1 MLKTQPVFTSR
12 NRLFLALA
20 AALGFLLAAGAFFF
34 TASAQEDDPPP
45 PDRRVITYVADEGY
59 LWWLKQWE
67 DNETVCEILIPHDG
81 LPTWEE
87 VSKVC
92 GEDTFEAWRKTK
104 ACRAAVRGGDTKTCK
119 GLFLLFAGYLEGE
132 RAVVEE
138 LPKPSVAL
146 TLEGCDEQNLSN
158 LCVGDPTL
166 VLTADEPLAD
176 ERIVSITAEVD
187 DDVYECKGYQCRIP
201 LAPYKDQELKM
212 TFWAEST
219 YGDRTDEFS
228 ALVRAS
234 TLTWPARPGS
244 ENWQI
249 EVLSTQWIG
258 APPAACSLTWGSF
271 PPIDPEGAWLT
282 TPEDASGL
290 ATDRAYDLLA
300 GQLLRWGFVEAPDC
314 PWDGLL
320 ADGTASQCGVD
331 ATRAEVETWQNR
343 FDERIFQVAQ
353 RTGLPAELIKRIFAL
368 ESQFWPGQFPN
379 LEEYGLG
386 GLHPEGGDTL
396 LLWNVSFYNQLC
408 PLVLSEDYC
417 ALRYHELGDEEQE
430 LLRGA
435 LAIQADVSCPTC
447 PNGIDLDRADESV
460 DLFGNL
466 ILANCSQTGEI
477 VRQTYRKAPG
487 EVASY
492 TNLWRFTLANY
503 NAGSGCLYE
512 AVDEIYFDKRPLD
525 WINLRDVLLSLQ
537 ACEGAV
543 EYVERITGRYP

>member
-1 MLKTQPVFTSR
+1 MSIRFSESPLRRILTI
-12 NRLFLALA
+12 ALG
-20 AALGFLLAAGAFFF
+20 AALGFSLAVAAYFPP
-34 TASAQEDDPPP
+34 ASAQEDEP
-45 PDRRVITYVADEGY
+45 PDRRVVTYVADEGY

-92 GEDTFEAWRKTK
+92 GEETFENWRQTRP
-104 ACRAAVRGGDTKTCK
+104 CSAALHGGDTTTCK

-146 TLEGCDEQNLSN
+146 TLEGCGEENLSN
-158 LCVGDPTL
+158 ICIGEPTL
-166 VLTADEPLAD
+166 VLTADEPLPD
-176 ERIVSITAEVD
+176 ERIISITAEVGD
-187 DDVYECKGYQCRIP
+187 YIYECDGYQCRIP
-201 LAPYKDQELKM
+201 LAPYKDQELGLI
-212 TFWAEST
+212 FWAEST
-219 YGDRTDEFS
+219 YGDRTDEFD
-228 ALVRAS
+228 ARVRAS
-234 TLTWPARPGS
+234 TLSRPARPGS
-244 ENWQI
+244 EQWQI
-249 EVLSTQWIG
+249 EVLSTQWVG
-258 APPAACSLTWGSF
+258 PPPAACALTWGSF
-271 PPIDPEGAWLT
+271 PPLDPEGKWLT
-282 TPEDASGL
+282 TPPDASLL

-300 GQLLRWGFVEAPDC
+300 GQLLRWGFVEAPEC

-320 ADGTASQCGVD
+320 ADGTASQCGVE
-331 ATRAEVETWQNR
+331 ATRGEVEAWQNR

-353 RTGLPAELIKRIFAL
+353 RTGLPAELIKRIFAQ
-368 ESQFWPGQFPN
+368 ESQFWPGQFPR

-417 ALRYHELGDEEQE
+417 TLRYHELGDEEQE

-435 LAIQADVSCPTC
+435 LAIQADVSCPSC
-447 PNGIDLDRADESV
+447 PGGIDLERAEESV
-460 DLFGNL
+460 DLFGSL
-466 ILANCSQTGEI
+466 LMANCSQTGEI

-492 TNLWRFTLANY
+492 TDLWRFTLANY

-512 AVDEIYFDKRPLD
+512 AVDEIYFDRRPLD
-525 WINLRDVLLSLQ
+525 WVNLREVLLGVEG
-537 ACEGAV
+537 CDGAV
-543 EYVERITGRYP
+543 DYVERISGRFP